1 MSHYT
6 HQDWS
11 QAIRCES
18 VGNALRYELP
28 VRPLGLAK
36 VFGVLSVGFG
46 LLFVAG
52 PAKAVLDAIQ
62 KLLQGS
68 PSRLETVSLMFMLMF
83 VFAGFLPILFGLL
96 ILFGRCRLSW
106 QDGQLRVTEMLGP
119 LRFTRR
125 LPRKPIRALE
135 VGAAQ
140 SDNTRTSA
148 REFPRF
154 SALAAVFEDGS
165 RKLVALGYPKDW
177 LLGLAHEL
185 SGYIGASAASVRGKA
200 VEVIDQY
207 LTEATADDL
216 VVQPTN
222 SSVELKQFATGL
234 QMTVPPLG
242 LIRGAK
248 GLFFFAIMWCGFLA
262 FFTAMATSLSPRKI
276 DLGLVIILIVFW
288 CVGVWL
294 LVWAIQMGRRTAV
307 LYVEGDRLR
316 VEIKGLF
323 RTKTREWQRSEL
335 AAIRANASGAEIN
348 NRPVIELQVHLRT
361 GKKVGLLAGRDEAE
375 LRWIAARLRAALR
388 VPPSRV

>member
-1 MSHYT
+1 M
-6 HQDWS
+6 
-11 QAIRCES
+11 
-18 VGNALRYELP
+18 
-28 VRPLGLAK
+28 
-36 VFGVLSVGFG
+36 LSVGSG
-46 LLFVAG
+46 LLFVSG

-83 VFAGFLPILFGLL
+83 VFAGLLPILFGLL

-242 LIRGAK
+242 LIRAAK

-323 RTKTREWQRSEL
+323 GTKTREWQRSEL
-335 AAIRANASGAEIN
+335 AAIRADASGAEIN

-375 LRWIAARLRAALR
+375 LRWIAARLRAALQ